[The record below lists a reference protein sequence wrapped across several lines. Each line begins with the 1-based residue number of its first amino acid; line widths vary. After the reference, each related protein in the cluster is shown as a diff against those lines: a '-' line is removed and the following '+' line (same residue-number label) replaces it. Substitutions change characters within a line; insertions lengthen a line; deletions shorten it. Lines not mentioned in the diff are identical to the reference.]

1 MDEIVELYRKA
12 RFRRNIAFAAMLL
25 SWAAMTVLI
34 CVGVIVLTDYMT
46 PFMIFALLA
55 GSWHG
60 GIFRAELPFLRKRTR
75 CLRGSDEG
83 ENVRRGNYAIGSRIK
98 ARYENFENLYRRSV
112 ILWKK

>member
-55 GSWHG
+55 GG
-60 GIFRAELPFLRKRTR
+60 AGTAAYFALNYRFYARERDVCAALMRAKMSGEEIMQLARELRLDMK
-75 CLRGSDEG
+75 
-83 ENVRRGNYAIGSRIK
+83 
-98 ARYENFENLYRRSV
+98 
-112 ILWKK
+112 ILKIYIDGV